1 MANDNNGKTRPQ
13 MPGRTADEAAFERQ
27 LAEGASTGNPLVAV
41 NESSVGGSSPKP
53 PAVSAME
60 YKDAL
65 TKFTPEARQLVA
77 QVAADRQ
84 YNKNPARQKNRYRVD
99 GCNELVEA
107 FDEIDAIAV
116 ANDLIKTNRGPRNVK
131 AELVGA

>member
-13 MPGRTADEAAFERQ
+13 MPGRTSDEAAFERQ
-27 LAEGASTGNPLVAV
+27 LAEGAAIGNPHVAATQSAV
-41 NESSVGGSSPKP
+41 SESSPKA
-53 PAVSAME
+53 PAVSQMD
-60 YKDAL
+60 YKEAL

-84 YNKNPARQKNRYRVD
+84 YNKNPARQKSRFRVE
-99 GCNELVEA
+99 GCSELVEA
-107 FDEIDAIAV
+107 FDEVEAIAV

-131 AELVGA
+131 VELVSA